1 MCATQPPIND
11 LAALDAAVSGFN
23 RIDLLSAVAGLQ
35 LLPENAERIVRLE
48 ALAYRIASGQS
59 NRSRRIAPHSLRNL
73 CNSPALGT
81 IAHAEDPFD
90 SVFCEE
96 MCFHGGS
103 YRVLPGINEHATFI
117 LKRIL
122 ETLFFHRDN
131 FPDREYVR
139 MATRLIHGTL
149 ALSERI
155 CAAAEITRNPLI
167 ETRFQEAIVVP
178 DGTVLT
184 RLRGAV
190 RFSRVGFGVFLE
202 HLHLPP
208 DCLQPIMATEQDL
221 QPDSEHD
228 RRNHHGQQ
236 KQRPQ
241 RRMEADPT

>member
-1 MCATQPPIND
+1 
-11 LAALDAAVSGFN
+11 
-23 RIDLLSAVAGLQ
+23 
-35 LLPENAERIVRLE
+35 
-48 ALAYRIASGQS
+48 
-59 NRSRRIAPHSLRNL
+59 
-73 CNSPALGT
+73 
-81 IAHAEDPFD
+81 
-90 SVFCEE
+90 

-131 FPDREYVR
+131 FPDREFVR

-190 RFSRVGFGVFLE
+190 RFSRVGFGLFLE

-208 DCLQPIMATEQDL
+208 DCLQPLMATEQDL
-221 QPDSEHD
+221 QPDADFQISGLLSRKPIIATGTD
-228 RRNHHGQQ
+228 VVVAS
-236 KQRPQ
+236 RPNCCQ
-241 RRMEADPT
+241 HSAMRSSHSLRTETWRTNLQTVSAAQLGRPYGNT

>member
-11 LAALDAAVSGFN
+11 LASLDAALSGFD
-23 RIDLLSAVAGLQ
+23 RVDLLSAVAGLQ

-48 ALAYRIASGQS
+48 ALAYRIACGQS
-59 NRSRRIAPHSLRNL
+59 NRSRRIAPHSLRDL
-73 CNSPALGT
+73 CNSLALGT

-96 MCFHGGS
+96 MSFHGGS

-122 ETLFFHRDN
+122 ESLFFHRDN

-139 MATRLIHGTL
+139 MAAPLIRGTL

-155 CAAAEITRNPLI
+155 CAAAGVTRNPEI
-167 ETRFQEAIVVP
+167 VTRFQEDIVVP

-184 RLRGAV
+184 SLKGAV
-190 RFSRVGFGVFLE
+190 RSAVRGSVFSY
-202 HLHLPP
+202 
-208 DCLQPIMATEQDL
+208 
-221 QPDSEHD
+221 
-228 RRNHHGQQ
+228 
-236 KQRPQ
+236 
-241 RRMEADPT
+241 